1 MLFGPRFS
9 RVHVRARV
17 ASLQLL
23 RFAAARQSSSGGWI
37 ASLVRGDEGQGDLTT

>member
-9 RVHVRARV
+9 RVHVRGRV

-23 RFAAARQSSSGGWI
+23 RFAASGNPVAAAGLLRYARD
-37 ASLVRGDEGQGDLTT
+37 DEGQGDLTT